1 MPSTDTTVSSTLI
14 PSPNS
19 AFTPWDR
26 RVPSPPNPSSNIEE
40 NNSGVIRPKP
50 IRVRKRKYEDI
61 TPNQLGMYPP
71 ITISDSESSDSES
84 SDNESESESETEKE
98 CSDTKSCSQDYSLD
112 DLYGFDDILY
122 KPFK

>member
-1 MPSTDTTVSSTLI
+1 MPSTVFSK
-14 PSPNS
+14 SPNS

-26 RVPSPPNPSSNIEE
+26 HVPSPPNPSSNNEE

-50 IRVRKRKYEDI
+50 IRPRKRKYEDI

-71 ITISDSESSDSES
+71 ITVSESESES
-84 SDNESESESETEKE
+84 SDNESESEIEKE
-98 CSDTKSCSQDYSLD
+98 CSDTKSYSQDYSLD

-122 KPFK
+122 QPFK

>member
-1 MPSTDTTVSSTLI
+1 MPTTVTTVSSTLI

-26 RVPSPPNPSSNIEE
+26 HVPSPPNPSSNIEE

-71 ITISDSESSDSES
+71 ITVSESEGES
-84 SDNESESESETEKE
+84 SDNESESETEKE
-98 CSDTKSCSQDYSLD
+98 ITDTKSSYSQDYSLD

-122 KPFK
+122 QPFK